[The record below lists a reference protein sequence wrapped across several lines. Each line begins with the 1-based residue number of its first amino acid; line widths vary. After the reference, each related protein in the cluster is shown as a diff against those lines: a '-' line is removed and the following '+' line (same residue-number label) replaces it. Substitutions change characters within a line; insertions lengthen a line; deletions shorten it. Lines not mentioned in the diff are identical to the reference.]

1 MWRRLLRRGVQQA
14 SSSSTPPNTEAS
26 QAVKTVTAN
35 SSRFGR
41 RFVIGSLIVGG
52 GITLGAVAK
61 AYEKEAEEEIGV
73 IRKKSRWLNLLF
85 GSKPSDEKP
94 SSEYG
99 FETPTLISSDKY
111 GQLLYD
117 RFTHSFFHRIYYLIH
132 IGQRLNEI
140 ISIFSPLAVYA
151 FVHFFVLKPFYRLL
165 YTRIK
170 FENGQEMLE
179 KAERDLDEKFYS
191 FVVQS
196 LKDGGTCFIKF
207 SQWLSTR
214 ADLLDP
220 QVCKH
225 FATLHSNAPKHH
237 MKNVKQLINEQY
249 RKREHTDKD
258 IIVWMDSEHPL
269 ASGAIGQVYKGKMR
283 YHNDQT
289 DMDEIRDVAIKVRHP
304 HVETQILQDL
314 KILELLCVITS
325 RFLPSLGW
333 LQLQENVKEFTKC
346 MKLQTNFRFEG
357 ENLKAFQKNFQDF
370 KNTIIFPTPYYYSP
384 NILIESFEPGIS
396 IQHYMDQARNDR
408 EVSLPNPTQQPNK
421 DMDELVKEKGNK
433 PIPPEVE
440 QLDAKEQQRLLQKK
454 HRHRVAELG
463 TDLFLKMMLHD
474 NLLHADL
481 HPGNLLV
488 RINKETNEPMLVVLD
503 AGMVTQLSHEDRQ
516 NFVDL
521 FSAIIRGEGY
531 YAAQLMIE
539 RSRKLRENS
548 GYTLTPE
555 NAEKFKTE
563 MADLITFVLDK
574 PIEEIQVGKVM
585 ETVLSLGRQYH
596 VPIESTFSTLVISTI
611 VVEGIARQLNPRF
624 QFAVSARPFL
634 ARDKTLRM
642 AYIQSRLGKIK
653 EAAENLI
660 K

>member
-1 MWRRLLRRGVQQA
+1 MWKHLLRRGVQQPLKTTA
-14 SSSSTPPNTEAS
+14 EAAKSSGY
-26 QAVKTVTAN
+26 
-35 SSRFGR
+35 GR
-41 RFVIGSLIVGG
+41 KFLIGSVVVGSAL
-52 GITLGAVAK
+52 TVGAVAK
-61 AYEKEAEEEIGV
+61 AYEKETEEELGV
-73 IRKKSRWLNLLF
+73 IRRKSRWLNLLF
-85 GSKPSDEKP
+85 GPK
-94 SSEYG
+94 SEEAQPPAVPEHA
-99 FETPTLISSDKY
+99 FDTPTLINSDKY

-117 RFTHSFFHRIYYLIH
+117 RFTHSLFHRIYYLIH

-140 ISIFSPLAVYA
+140 ITIFSPLVFYSMW
-151 FVHFFVLKPFYRLL
+151 HYLILKPFYRFL

-170 FENGQEMLE
+170 FENGAEMLD
-179 KAERDLDEKFYS
+179 KAEKDLDEAF
-191 FVVQS
+191 FMRVVQS

-220 QVCKH
+220 HICKH
-225 FATLHSNAPKHH
+225 FAALHSNAPKHH
-237 MKNVKQLINEQY
+237 VKNVKQLVNDQY
-249 RKREHTDKD
+249 RKREGKDED
-258 IIVWMDSEHPL
+258 IITWIDSNHPL
-269 ASGAIGQVYKGKMR
+269 ASGAIGQVYRGKMKR
-283 YHNDQT
+283 FNDHT
-289 DMDEIRDVAIKVRHP
+289 KKEEIKDVAIKVRHP
-304 HVETQILQDL
+304 YVETQILQDL
-314 KILELLCVITS
+314 KILELFCVLTS

-370 KNTIIFPTPYYYSP
+370 KSTIIFPTPYFYTPS
-384 NILIESFEPGIS
+384 ILIESFEPGIS
-396 IQHYMDQARNDR
+396 IQHYLDQARIDR
-408 EVSLPNPTQQPNK
+408 EISIPNPVPKPEQIL
-421 DMDELVKEKGNK
+421 DELVHEKGNK
-433 PIPPEVE
+433 PVSREVE
-440 QLDAKEQQRLLQKK
+440 GEIDEKEQQRLQQTNQ
-454 HRHRVAELG
+454 RHRVAELG

-481 HPGNLLV
+481 HPGNLMV

-503 AGMVTQLSHEDRQ
+503 AGMVTQLSSEDRQ
-516 NFVDL
+516 NFIDL

-539 RSRKLRENS
+539 RSRKLRENT
-548 GYTLTPE
+548 GYSLTPE
-555 NAEKFKTE
+555 NAEKFKKE
-563 MADLITFVLDK
+563 MAELITFVLDK

-585 ETVLSLGRQYH
+585 ETVLTLGRQYR
-596 VPIESTFSTLVISTI
+596 VPIESTFSTLVISTV

-653 EAAENLI
+653 EAAEKII

>member
-1 MWRRLLRRGVQQA
+1 MWKQLLRRGAGKAAENTKSVGNNVPPK
-14 SSSSTPPNTEAS
+14 SS
-26 QAVKTVTAN
+26 
-35 SSRFGR
+35 FGR
-41 RFVIGSLIVGG
+41 KFVVGSLLVGG
-52 GITLGAVAK
+52 AVTLGAVAK
-61 AYEKEAEEEIGV
+61 AYERETEEATGA

-85 GSKPSDEKP
+85 GPSPAEEGIIQTGESFD
-94 SSEYG
+94 
-99 FETPTLISSDKY
+99 TPTLINSDKY
-111 GQLLYD
+111 EKLIYD
-117 RFTHSFFHRIYYLIH
+117 RSSHSLFHRIYYLIH
-132 IGQRLNEI
+132 VGQRLNEI
-140 ISIFSPLAVYA
+140 ISIFSPLAIYA
-151 FVHFFVLKPFYRLL
+151 LFHFYVVKPFYRLI
-165 YTRIK
+165 YSKIK
-170 FENGQEMLE
+170 IENGDETLAKKEQE
-179 KAERDLDEKFYS
+179 LDEKFYIL
-191 FVVQS
+191 VVQS

-225 FATLHSNAPKHH
+225 FASLHSNAPKHH
-237 MKNVKQLINEQY
+237 MKNVKEVVNEQY
-249 RKREHTDKD
+249 RKKMNTKEDYVT
-258 IIVWMDSEHPL
+258 WMDGEHPL
-269 ASGAIGQVYKGKMR
+269 ASGAIGQVYKGKVKM
-283 YHNDQT
+283 YNEQT
-289 DMDEIRDVAIKVRHP
+289 KKEEIKDVAIKVRHP

-314 KILELLCVITS
+314 KILELFCVVTS

-370 KNTIIFPTPYYYSP
+370 KSTIIFPTPYFYTPS
-384 NILIESFEPGIS
+384 ILIESFEPGIS
-396 IQHYMDQARNDR
+396 IQHYLDQARQERDI
-408 EVSLPNPTQQPNK
+408 SLPNPVQTP
-421 DMDELVKEKGNK
+421 ELTINQIITEKGNE
-433 PIPPEVE
+433 PISKEVE
-440 QLDAKEQQRLLQKK
+440 GVIDSKEQHKLQQTKE
-454 HRHRVAELG
+454 RHRVAELG

-488 RINKETNEPMLVVLD
+488 RINKETDEPMLVVLD
-503 AGMVTQLSHEDRQ
+503 AGMVTQLSSEDRQ

-539 RSRKLRENS
+539 RSRKLRESS
-548 GYTLTPE
+548 GYRLTPE
-555 NAEKFKTE
+555 NAERFKRE

-585 ETVLSLGRQYH
+585 ETVLTLGRQYR
-596 VPIESTFSTLVISTI
+596 VPIESTFSTLVISTV

-653 EAAENLI
+653 EAAEKII
-660 K
+660 KQ